1 MKAAE
6 PLTLPLEGV
15 SLVEA
20 SAGTGKTTALVR
32 TYMRALLTTE
42 LTVDKL
48 LVVTFT
54 RAATGELTTR
64 IRRQLAEAHAV
75 LAGEAEPDDFL
86 TELLKRSDADEELLL
101 KRVRAAFTALDDSAV
116 FTIHGFCQR
125 MLADMAFETGG
136 AFVTEQRDEEQSLR
150 EEIAA
155 DFWRQRQAVAS
166 PAYARWLMEAFGDP
180 KGLLK
185 QLRDVLA
192 VSGELR
198 VAPRITA
205 DRRRHAEEAFDTAA
219 AEAIEQWNGS
229 RAEVTRFLKDRPG
242 VNRTTYNNTAV
253 DTLLQQWERWVA
265 APALSNLP
273 DKFQLLTI
281 DTLSG
286 KMNKGHE
293 PPADPFFIAAQRVHD
308 AASAVS
314 AAWWQDTFAAALEY
328 LQAEALRRKRHA
340 REIGFDD
347 MLGNL
352 HEALETDGGEA
363 LAERIARRFPLAL
376 VDEFQDTDPRQYEIF
391 SRIYKGRKDTGLILI
406 GDPKQAI
413 YKFRGADV
421 FTYMRARREC
431 ERNDRIFSL
440 AKNFRTTEGLIGPVN
455 ALFGKASQPAF
466 LYEEIPFLPVEPGR
480 PIAPLETGGG
490 DAPLTVIWQDAA
502 NTANNGVGN
511 KDDAMVMLAD
521 SCAREIE
528 RLLVLG
534 EDGKAHYTDKDGR
547 QIPVRARDVAVL
559 VSRHHQGDAVQQ
571 ALRRRGVASV
581 TLSNDSVFE
590 TAEAADL
597 ETLLDAVAAPAS
609 GSRLR
614 RALATPLLGA
624 TAADIAKLGEDE
636 ERWSELVAT
645 FRGYNLCWQT
655 DGFSAMFAR
664 LLREQN
670 VIARTLARDNGERSM
685 TNLRHLAELAETH
698 ASHHPGTESLLAW
711 LARERAV
718 VHRGDESRE
727 LRLESDDELVRIVT
741 VHKSKGLEYPIV
753 FLPFLGDAKRP
764 DGAGSNPAVLT
775 HDDDLEPV
783 LDLGSDEDTLQ
794 KRRQAAQKEHR
805 AEQVRLAYV
814 ALTRAAHAC
823 YLLCTPARY
832 AEHSALAGLLGV
844 ESPAD
849 LREAL
854 KRWCVDAPDGAML
867 LREPRRAKRALKA
880 AGERHHGEARRF
892 AHSERLRQR
901 FHIASYSLLAAGAGG
916 AMAERPDWDEIVQA
930 APVVETAAGIHAF
943 PAGAASGTFLHAL
956 LEHIDFDGEA
966 AGREA
971 AVRRLC
977 AEYGFEEW
985 ADTLITWLAELLA
998 TPLDPAGCALAGIGR
1013 AQRRDEMEFYF
1024 PVAGLRSETLD
1035 DLVSAFMPHGPRP
1048 ALHFD
1053 EITGQMKGY
1062 IDLVFEHGGR
1072 YWIVDY
1078 KSNRLG
1084 SDVSAYTQEALDHAM
1099 IEHRYDLQY
1108 LIYTLA
1114 LNRYLATRVPH
1125 FDYEKHFGG
1134 VMYLFLRGMTP
1145 GAPLPRG
1152 VWHTRPERDEVQR
1165 LDALL
1170 GGQDV

>member
-1 MKAAE
+1 MRAAE
-6 PLTLPLEGV
+6 PLALPLKGV

-32 TYMRALLTTE
+32 TYMRALLTSE

-54 RAATGELTTR
+54 RAATGELTKR
-64 IRRQLAEAHAV
+64 IRRQLAEAHAA
-75 LAGEAEPDDFL
+75 LTGEAEPDDFL
-86 TELLKRSDADEELLL
+86 AELLNRSGSDEGLVL

-166 PAYARWLMEAFGDP
+166 PAYARWLMEAFGGP

-185 QLRDVLA
+185 QLRDALA
-192 VSGELR
+192 VSGDLR
-198 VAPRITA
+198 VAPRVTA
-205 DRRRHAEEAFDTAA
+205 DGRLQAEAAFDKAA
-219 AEAIEQWNGS
+219 AEAIEQWNRS
-229 RAEVTRFLKDRPG
+229 RDELTRFLKERPG
-242 VNRTTYNNTAV
+242 VNRTTYNDKTV
-253 DTLLQQWERWVA
+253 DTLLEQWERWIA

-273 DKFQLLTI
+273 DKLQLLTI

-293 PPADPFFIAAQRVHD
+293 PPGDPFFTAAQRMHD

-314 AAWWQDTFAAALEY
+314 AAWWQDTFAVALEY
-328 LQAEALRRKRHA
+328 LQTEARRRKRHA

-347 MLGNL
+347 MLENL
-352 HEALETDGGEA
+352 HEALESDGGVA

-391 SRIYKGRKDTGLILI
+391 SRIYKGRTDAGLILI

-440 AKNFRTTEGLIGPVN
+440 AKNFRTTGGLIGAIN
-455 ALFGKASQPAF
+455 ALFGKAAQPAF
-466 LYEEIPFLPVEPGR
+466 LYEEIPFVAVEPGR

-502 NTANNGVGN
+502 SAVNNGIGN
-511 KDDAMVMLAD
+511 KVDAMAMLAEA
-521 SCAREIE
+521 CAREIE
-528 RLLVLG
+528 RLLVMG
-534 EDGKAHYTDKDGR
+534 EDGTARYTDKDGQ

-559 VSRHHQGDAVQQ
+559 VSIHRQGDAVQR
-571 ALRRRGVASV
+571 ALRQRGIASV

-590 TAEAADL
+590 TPEAQDL

-624 TAADIAKLGEDE
+624 TAGDIAELGRDE

-645 FRGYNLCWQT
+645 FRGYNLHWQAH
-655 DGFSAMFAR
+655 GFSTMFAR

-670 VIARTLARDNGERSM
+670 VIARTLARDDGERAM
-685 TNLRHLAELAETH
+685 TNLRHLAELGESH
-698 ASHHPGTESLLAW
+698 ASHHPGIESLMAW
-711 LARERAV
+711 LARERAL

-741 VHKSKGLEYPIV
+741 IHKSKGLEYPVV
-753 FLPFLGDAKRP
+753 FLPFLWDAKRP

-783 LDLGSDEDTLQ
+783 LDLGSDEGTFQ
-794 KRRQAAQKEHR
+794 KRQQAAQEEHR

-823 YLLCTPARY
+823 YMLCTPARY

-844 ESPAD
+844 ESPVD
-849 LREAL
+849 LRDAL
-854 KRWCVDAPDGAML
+854 KRWCADAPDGTMRF
-867 LREPRRAKRALKA
+867 REPQRATRALRA
-880 AGERHHGEARRF
+880 VDERPQGEARMF
-892 AHSERLRQR
+892 AYSERLRQR

-916 AMAERPDWDEIVQA
+916 AMAERPDWDEIVRA

-956 LEHIDFDGEA
+956 LEAIEFDGEP

-977 AEYGFEEW
+977 VEYGFEEW
-985 ADTLITWLAELLA
+985 VDTLLPWLDDLLA
-998 TPLDPAGCALAGIGR
+998 TPLDPAGCTLAGIGHP
-1013 AQRRDEMEFYF
+1013 QRRDEMEFYF
-1024 PVAGLRSETLD
+1024 PVAGLRPETLD
-1035 DLVSAFMPHGPRP
+1035 ELASAFMPHGPRP

-1062 IDLVFEHGGR
+1062 IDLIFEHGGR

-1084 SDVSAYTQEALDHAM
+1084 SDVSAYTREALDHAM
-1099 IEHRYDLQY
+1099 TEHRYDLQY
-1108 LIYTLA
+1108 LIYTVG
-1114 LNRYLATRVPH
+1114 LNRYLATRIPH
-1125 FDYEKHFGG
+1125 YDYERHFGG
-1134 VMYLFLRGMTP
+1134 VIYLFLRGMAP

-1152 VWHTRPERDEVQR
+1152 VWHTRPEHSEVQR
-1165 LDALL
+1165 VDALL
-1170 GGQDV
+1170 GGRDV